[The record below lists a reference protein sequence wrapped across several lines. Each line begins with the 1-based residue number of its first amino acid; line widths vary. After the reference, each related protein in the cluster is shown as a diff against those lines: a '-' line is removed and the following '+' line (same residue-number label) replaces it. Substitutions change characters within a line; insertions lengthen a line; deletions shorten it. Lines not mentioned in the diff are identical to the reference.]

1 MSWHTLYLLP
11 SAPLELAEAVYR
23 HVSVQLGRGPD
34 GPPVGAALAELREA
48 HSRDAAVAIDQTPRD
63 GPSLQQRCPWDL
75 LHVRPDAP
83 PEIVDLAY
91 RYWSE
96 RVLGRPVDVVALP
109 EPPPD
114 VPVRE
119 RIAPEPATPSRAG
132 PAVTQGDF
140 PCLRRASGDALPLGG
155 RPLRIGG
162 DPTCD
167 VVVSGL
173 APGAEARV
181 WVNDG
186 RAVLHG
192 LGASDVLINGEPA
205 GWCVLEDR
213 DVLQIGAETFNF
225 ESSSK

>member
-1 MSWHTLYLLP
+1 MTWHTLYLLP
-11 SAPLELAEAVYR
+11 SAPLELAETVYR
-23 HVSVQLGRGPD
+23 HVSVQLGRAPD
-34 GPPVGAALAELREA
+34 APAVGAALDELRAA
-48 HSRDAAVAIDQTPRD
+48 HARDAAVAVEQTPRD
-63 GPSLQQRCPWDL
+63 EPSLERRRPWDL

-96 RVLGRPVDVVALP
+96 RVLGRPVEVVALP
-109 EPPPD
+109 APPPD
-114 VPVRE
+114 VSVRE
-119 RIAPEPATPSRAG
+119 HVAPALAA
-132 PAVTQGDF
+132 PAVAAPVVTQSAF

-167 VVVSGL
+167 VVVG

-192 LGASDVLINGEPA
+192 LGASAVLVNGEPA
-205 GWCVLEDR
+205 GWCVLEDG
-213 DVLQIGAETFNF
+213 DTLQVAGETFKF
-225 ESSSK
+225 EGC